1 MATGRGVSRLLY
13 VISKP
18 VQGTKRSISYEVMRA
33 LVVIMFAYP
42 GNVSN
47 LTMVHVHHGKAF
59 QEDCGAQHQGKSF
72 SNIGAHYQNGL
83 TEQVIGI
90 LSSCKAQVINN

>member
-1 MATGRGVSRLLY
+1 
-13 VISKP
+13 
-18 VQGTKRSISYEVMRA
+18 
-33 LVVIMFAYP
+33 MFAYP

-72 SNIGAHYQNGL
+72 SDIGAHYQNGV

-90 LSSCKAQVINN
+90 LSSCKAQVMLIHVIMALCPELIVVLMQSMFAVCLMIGLNF